1 MDERRRLVIGGAVG
15 AMLLALT
22 VSIAWP
28 QVQEVLR
35 PRPFEVTLQPDRADA
50 AALEQARATPLARR
64 LGGVLAQQT
73 NFAPAVAASDVP
85 VLAPP
90 EAGLL
95 RTAQFH
101 PGDRQYTLTVER
113 EGQVI
118 EIYGATRALQP
129 PPGAT
134 WPPAAA
140 PARPAAATTAAA
152 RAPATPA
159 AAVARAEARGLEDV
173 RSERTEYGVDVSFTR
188 FGAAYS
194 VTFVCDTPGAA
205 DCSEA
210 AAIQFAASLE
220 LVGGGER

>member
-1 MDERRRLVIGGAVG
+1 MDQRKRLVIAGSGG

-28 QVQEVLR
+28 QVQEAMR
-35 PRPFEVTLQPDRADA
+35 PRPFEVTLQPERADE
-50 AALEQARATPLARR
+50 AALEQARASPLARR
-64 LGGVLAQQT
+64 LAGVLAQQT
-73 NFAPAVAASDVP
+73 NFAPAIATSDVP

-90 EAGLL
+90 DVGLL
-95 RTAQFH
+95 QTAQFH

-129 PPGAT
+129 PPGAAYSVT
-134 WPPAAA
+134 FVCDA
-140 PARPAAATTAAA
+140 P
-152 RAPATPA
+152 

-173 RSERTEYGVDVSFTR
+173 RTERTEYGVDVSFTR

-194 VTFVCDTPGAA
+194 VTFVCDAVGAPN
-205 DCSEA
+205 CTEA
-210 AAIQFAASLE
+210 AAIQFAAALE

>member
-1 MDERRRLVIGGAVG
+1 MDQRKRLVIAGSGG

-22 VSIAWP
+22 VSLAWP
-28 QVQEVLR
+28 QVQEAMR
-35 PRPFEVTLQPDRADA
+35 PRPFEVTLQPDRADE
-50 AALEQARATPLARR
+50 AALEQARASPLARR
-64 LGGVLAQQT
+64 LAGVLAQQT
-73 NFAPAVAASDVP
+73 NFAPAIATSDVP

-90 EAGLL
+90 DVGLL
-95 RTAQFH
+95 QTAQFH

-134 WPPAAA
+134 WPPAAP
-140 PARPAAATTAAA
+140 PARPVATAVV
-152 RAPATPA
+152 RAPAVP

-194 VTFVCDTPGAA
+194 VTFVCDAPAA
-205 DCSEA
+205 ASCSEA
-210 AAIQFAASLE
+210 AAVQFAAALE

>member
-1 MDERRRLVIGGAVG
+1 MDQHRRLVIAGAAG
-15 AMLLALT
+15 AMLVALT

-28 QVQEVLR
+28 QVQEAMR
-35 PRPFEVTLQPDRADA
+35 PRPFEVTLQPDRADE
-50 AALEQARATPLARR
+50 AALEQARASPLARR
-64 LGGVLAQQT
+64 LAGVLAQQT
-73 NFAPAVAASDVP
+73 NFAPAIATSDVP

-90 EAGLL
+90 DVGLL
-95 RTAQFH
+95 QTAQFH

-129 PPGAT
+129 PPGAA
-134 WPPAAA
+134 WPPAAP
-140 PARPAAATTAAA
+140 PARPVATAAV
-152 RAPATPA
+152 RAPAVP

-194 VTFVCDTPGAA
+194 VTFVCDAPAA
-205 DCSEA
+205 ASCSEA
-210 AAIQFAASLE
+210 AAVQFAAALE

>member
-1 MDERRRLVIGGAVG
+1 MDQRKRLVIAGSGG

-22 VSIAWP
+22 VSLAWP
-28 QVQEVLR
+28 QVQEAMR
-35 PRPFEVTLQPDRADA
+35 PRPFEVTLQPERADE
-50 AALEQARATPLARR
+50 AALEQARASPLARR
-64 LGGVLAQQT
+64 LAGVLAQQT
-73 NFAPAVAASDVP
+73 NFAPAIATSDVP

-90 EAGLL
+90 DVGLL
-95 RTAQFH
+95 QTAQFH

-129 PPGAT
+129 PPGAA

-140 PARPAAATTAAA
+140 PARPVTTAAV
-152 RAPATPA
+152 RVPAVP

-173 RSERTEYGVDVSFTR
+173 RAERTEYGVDVSFTR

-194 VTFVCDTPGAA
+194 VTFVCDAPAA
-205 DCSEA
+205 ASCSEA
-210 AAIQFAASLE
+210 AAVQFAAALE

>member
-1 MDERRRLVIGGAVG
+1 MDQHRRLVIGGAVG

-22 VSIAWP
+22 FSIAWP
-28 QVQEVLR
+28 QVREAMR

-50 AALEQARATPLARR
+50 AALEQARASPLARR
-64 LGGVLAQQT
+64 LAGVLAQQKDL
-73 NFAPAVAASDVP
+73 APAIAASDVP

-90 EAGLL
+90 DMGLL
-95 RTAQFH
+95 QTAQFH

-118 EIYGATRALQP
+118 EIYGATRALEP
-129 PPGAT
+129 PPGAA
-134 WPPAAA
+134 WPPADP
-140 PARPAAATTAAA
+140 PARPATAAV
-152 RAPATPA
+152 RAPAAAAPA
-159 AAVARAEARGLEDV
+159 AAVARAEARGLENV

-188 FGAAYS
+188 FGAAYA
-194 VTFVCDTPGAA
+194 VTFVCDAVGAP

-210 AAIQFAASLE
+210 AAVQFAAALE